1 MLKKN
6 CWVLGLVFLFV
17 FSGSFISEAA
27 EINGYEDG
35 QLSEFEFDETG
46 VVDPAA
52 LITQCSVS
60 DSCQSV
66 GVGTISQSGVA
77 ENMYWMNHVAV
88 SGNFVRVDFI
98 LTFRTDSPKSSPL
111 RKQTQTFKLATGVGN
126 TCTAFGVPSWGG
138 DPIFGPARLT
148 VKAYTKAGAI
158 KKCTY
163 DFAVGP

>member
-1 MLKKN
+1 MVKKSY
-6 CWVLGLVFLFV
+6 WVLGLVFLFI

-27 EINGYEDG
+27 EINEYEDD
-35 QLSEFEFDETG
+35 QLSEFDETG
-46 VVDPAA
+46 GVGA

-60 DSCQSV
+60 DSCGGV
-66 GVGTISQSGVA
+66 GVGTVSQSDGS
-77 ENMYWMNHVAV
+77 ENMYWMNHVDV
-88 SGNFVRVDFI
+88 SGKFVRVDFI

-111 RKQTQTFKLATGVGN
+111 RKQTQTFKLGTGVG
-126 TCTAFGVPSWGG
+126 TVCTPFGVTSWGG

-148 VKAYTKAGAI
+148 VKAYTKSGVI